1 MPLYEIKFDL
11 TATAC
16 IRVSA
21 ESAEEAE
28 RKLLKKDVVDITDK
42 SVILESDVDT
52 ISIKQISAK
61 NGLLI

>member
-16 IRVSA
+16 IKVEA

-28 RKLLKKDVVDITDK
+28 KKLLKKDVLEIAAK
-42 SVILESDVDT
+42 SNILESDIDT
-52 ISIKQISAK
+52 ISIIQKSAK
-61 NGLLI
+61 NGLLF